1 MIVTI
6 MISMSCVVIPL
17 KTNTIVPSCL
27 LIANMFALTI
37 PIHFLI
43 ITSIIFIVITTSIAT
58 LESIL

>member
-1 MIVTI
+1 